1 MATNKKKPSSRAL
14 TTQKI
19 TKAELARQRAAQ
31 EAEEERRAAAAAAAE
46 ASRRDPDS
54 PRNLIF
60 FFSMLTLSLL
70 TFIFLYFTDPKQG
83 TAGSAGPLGYW
94 FYCLC
99 FGLLGPSA
107 YLLPIG
113 LFYLTITRNR
123 CIRLGTTLL
132 KTTAVFC
139 FILFIAIGFQLMVQS
154 SDKPFDCTSFP
165 VLWNEG
171 IGRHGGGVLGGM
183 LGGAL
188 YFLLK
193 NISWFILIPCLLI
206 DILLLAEITPS
217 MMRAFFARLA
227 ENVRAYLAER
237 PEKSSKPAREK
248 KPKEKKSKSTPVQRE
263 DAPLVTP
270 LPAEEPLPVEPA
282 PRRRQV
288 FGVDDQPAPPPEPT
302 MEVAPVELHKVTES
316 GSAPD
321 TVVVNRSTGEVI
333 EPIYKTPAKAT
344 AVASDAALG
353 EIFEPRRSQ
362 GKEKPGVAT
371 APVGAT
377 AQASLVG
384 TPILTTPVN
393 LSSSLTLDDLA
404 NASTASADSADSGDS
419 GNALA
424 DQLFAPKGEDPDL
437 APWEDPAP
445 ADPADLYGS
454 DGDLF
459 AESTE
464 ETPLRPLT
472 PEEEEIAAFLLDTT
486 REPIAEDTL
495 PEYAQSIDLP
505 EEPAKPIYRFPP
517 LSLLSQNVSLDAT
530 DDSDELRRNGEKLVS
545 VLKSFRV
552 STEIVNISHGPT
564 ITRYELAPKE
574 GVRVRAIAN
583 LVDDIA
589 LNLETSGVRIEAP
602 IPGKA
607 AVGIEVPNKAAAT
620 VYLRELLEKPAFENS
635 KSKVTCALG
644 MDVAGTPIYLDIAK
658 MPHLLIAGATG
669 MGKSVCIN
677 SLIISLLYKAT
688 PDEVKLILIDPKK
701 VELNVYNKLPHLLVP
716 VVNLPKKAAGSLSWA
731 VGEMERRFELIEE
744 VGVRD
749 IKGYN
754 QVTANDPAKEHLP
767 HIVIIIDELADLMM
781 TAPDDVEESIC
792 RLAQKARAA
801 GMHLII
807 GTQRPSV
814 DVITGLIKA
823 NIPSRIAFTVASNI
837 DSRTIIDVAG
847 AEKLIGRGD
856 MLYSPVGAMKPIRV
870 QGSFVSDK
878 EVEAVCDFIRAQVG
892 DGEYNNAII
901 EEIDKNAEQCGQKKK
916 PGAAADL
923 SEDDASEIDP
933 KFDEAVEVALEVGK
947 ISTSLLQRRLSLGY
961 GRAAKIIDK
970 MQQCGIVGPQE
981 GQKPRNVLISRS
993 DWNEIKMRS
1002 E

>member
-1 MATNKKKPSSRAL
+1 MATQKKRNNNTKRTSSPAPRKP
-14 TTQKI
+14 
-19 TKAELARQRAAQ
+19 TKAELERQRAAE
-31 EAEEERRAAAAAAAE
+31 EAEEERLAAIRAAKEAA
-46 ASRRDPDS
+46 RRDPDS
-54 PRNLIF
+54 PYNLITF
-60 FFSMLTLSLL
+60 FAMLTFSFLA
-70 TFIFLYFTDPKQG
+70 FIFLYFTKIDQG
-83 TAGSAGPLGYW
+83 INGAAGPLGYW

-113 LFYLTITRNR
+113 LFYVTFVRNKCLR
-123 CIRLGTTLL
+123 RGTWLL
-132 KTTAVFC
+132 KITSVFV
-139 FILFIAIGFQLMVQS
+139 FILFLAVGFQLMVQA
-154 SDKPFDCTSFP
+154 SDKPMNCASFP
-165 VLWNEG
+165 DLWNEG
-171 IGRHGGGVLGGM
+171 ILRRGGGVLGGM

-188 YFLLK
+188 HFLLK
-193 NISWFILIPCLLI
+193 NVAWMVLIPCLFI

-217 MMRAFFARLA
+217 MMRDFCANLA
-227 ENVRAYLAER
+227 DSIRAYMAER
-237 PEKSSKPAREK
+237 PDRQRQAKSKPVTTK
-248 KPKEKKSKSTPVQRE
+248 KPIPVP
-263 DAPLVTP
+263 APVVEEV
-270 LPAEEPLPVEPA
+270 AEEPA
-282 PRRRQV
+282 PRKSRRKV
-288 FGVDDQPAPPPEPT
+288 FGVDDEEPAPPPVPT
-302 MEVAPVELHKVTES
+302 MEVAPVEMKKVEET
-316 GSAPD
+316 GNAPD
-321 TVVVNRSTGEVI
+321 TIVVNRTTGEVI
-333 EPIYKTPAKAT
+333 EPVYTPPVPSTPSAPIAKTPAVAT
-344 AVASDAALG
+344 TAALSNSR
-353 EIFEPRRSQ
+353 ISDIRITDNRPAP
-362 GKEKPGVAT
+362 KPVMEEQT
-371 APVGAT
+371 MTDP
-377 AQASLVG
+377 
-384 TPILTTPVN
+384 
-393 LSSSLTLDDLA
+393 
-404 NASTASADSADSGDS
+404 
-419 GNALA
+419 
-424 DQLFAPKGEDPDL
+424 LFAPKEEIDL
-437 APWEDPAP
+437 APWEDPIPEDSEAVD
-445 ADPADLYGS
+445 ADS
-454 DGDLF
+454 LF
-459 AESTE
+459 EGTVSE
-464 ETPLRPLT
+464 ETDFQLAPVLPLT
-472 PEEEEIAAFLLDTT
+472 PEEEEIAAFLLDPTH
-486 REPIAEDTL
+486 EPDGENDPLENDEDSQL
-495 PEYAQSIDLP
+495 INAAPA
-505 EEPAKPIYRFPP
+505 EPAPPVYQFPP
-517 LSLLSQNVSLDAT
+517 LSLLTQNVNLGST
-530 DDSDELRRNGEKLVS
+530 DDSDELRRNAEKLVS

-552 STEIVNISHGPT
+552 STEIVNVSHGPT

-607 AVGIEVPNKAAAT
+607 AVGIEVPNKSAST
-620 VYLRELLEKPAFENS
+620 VYLRELLENPAFESS

-644 MDVAGTPIYLDIAK
+644 MDVAGNPIYLDIAK

-677 SLIISLLYKAT
+677 SLIVSLLYKAS

-754 QVTANDPAKEHLP
+754 QITANDPAKEFMP

-856 MLYSPVGAMKPIRV
+856 MLYAPVGAMKPIRV

-878 EVEAVCDFIRAQVG
+878 EVESVCDFIRAQVG
-892 DGEYNNAII
+892 DGEYNNAIM

-916 PGAAADL
+916 AGTADL
-923 SEDDASEIDP
+923 AAGEEDGDIDP
-933 KFDEAVEVALEVGK
+933 KFNEAVEVALEVGK

-961 GRAAKIIDK
+961 GRAAKIIDR

-981 GQKPRNVLISRS
+981 GQKPRNVLISYA

>member
-1 MATNKKKPSSRAL
+1 MATQKKRKSTTQRKSAPAPKKP
-14 TTQKI
+14 
-19 TKAELARQRAAQ
+19 TKAELERQLAA
-31 EAEEERRAAAAAAAE
+31 EAAEEERLAAIKAAKEAA
-46 ASRRDPDS
+46 RRDPDN
-54 PRNLIF
+54 PVNLVTF
-60 FFSMLTLSLL
+60 LVMLTVSFLS
-70 TFIFLYFTDPKQG
+70 FIFLYFTKTEQG
-83 TAGSAGPLGYW
+83 INGAAGPLGYW

-113 LFYLTITRNR
+113 LFYITFVRNQ
-123 CIRLGTTLL
+123 CIRRGTWLL
-132 KTTAVFC
+132 KITSVSL
-139 FILFIAIGFQLMVQS
+139 FILFIAVGFQLMVQA
-154 SDKPFDCTSFP
+154 SDAPVNCASFP
-165 VLWNEG
+165 DLWNQG
-171 IGRHGGGVLGGM
+171 IARKGGGALGGM

-188 YFLLK
+188 HFLLK
-193 NISWFILIPCLLI
+193 NVAWMVLIPCMII
-206 DILLLAEITPS
+206 DILLLFEITPS
-217 MMRAFFARLA
+217 MMRDFFARLSD
-227 ENVRAYLAER
+227 NIRAYMAAER
-237 PEKSSKPAREK
+237 TARPKIKAVTTPKPV
-248 KPKEKKSKSTPVQRE
+248 PVQ
-263 DAPLVTP
+263 
-270 LPAEEPLPVEPA
+270 PAVIEEEPTPEPA
-282 PRRRQV
+282 PKRSRRKV
-288 FGVDDQPAPPPEPT
+288 FGVDDEPAPAPVPT
-302 MEVAPVELHKVTES
+302 MEVAPVEMKKVEET
-316 GSAPD
+316 GNAPD
-321 TVVVNRSTGEVI
+321 TIVVNPTTGEVI
-333 EPIYKTPAKAT
+333 EPIYTPPVAKPISPAP
-344 AVASDAALG
+344 A
-353 EIFEPRRSQ
+353 P
-362 GKEKPGVAT
+362 PPVAT
-371 APVGAT
+371 PVSSKISDIRITDNRQAAFSQPAPMEE
-377 AQASLVG
+377 
-384 TPILTTPVN
+384 PV
-393 LSSSLTLDDLA
+393 DDP
-404 NASTASADSADSGDS
+404 
-419 GNALA
+419 
-424 DQLFAPKGEDPDL
+424 LFARKEEEVDL
-437 APWEDPAP
+437 APWEDPIPKDSEAVDADSLFESAVTESEEDFQLAP
-445 ADPADLYGS
+445 VL
-454 DGDLF
+454 
-459 AESTE
+459 
-464 ETPLRPLT
+464 PLT
-472 PEEEEIAAFLLDTT
+472 PEEEEIAAFLLDPNH
-486 REPIAEDTL
+486 EPDEDDPL
-495 PEYAQSIDLP
+495 PEAMDEPAPQDLP
-505 EEPAKPIYRFPP
+505 PAPPVYQFPP
-517 LSLLSQNVSLDAT
+517 LSLLTQNVNLGAT
-530 DDSDELRRNGEKLVS
+530 DDSDELRRNAEKLVS

-552 STEIVNISHGPT
+552 STEIVNVSHGPT

-607 AVGIEVPNKAAAT
+607 AVGIEVPNKSAST
-620 VYLRELLEKPAFENS
+620 VYLRELLENPSFENS

-644 MDVAGTPIYLDIAK
+644 MDVAGTPVYLDIAK

-677 SLIISLLYKAT
+677 SLIVSLLYKAS

-754 QVTANDPAKEHLP
+754 QITANDPAKEFMP

-856 MLYSPVGAMKPIRV
+856 MLYAPVGAMKPIRV

-878 EVEAVCDFIRAQVG
+878 EVEAVCDFIRGQVG
-892 DGEYNNAII
+892 DGEYNNAIM

-916 PGAAADL
+916 AGAADL
-923 SEDDASEIDP
+923 AASEEDGDIDP
-933 KFDEAVEVALEVGK
+933 KFNEAVEVALEVGK

-981 GQKPRNVLISRS
+981 GQKPRNVLISHA
-993 DWNEIKMRS
+993 DWAEIKMRG

>member
-1 MATNKKKPSSRAL
+1 MATQKKRKSTTKRSSTALVSQKPSR
-14 TTQKI
+14 
-19 TKAELARQRAAQ
+19 AELERMRAAE
-31 EAEEERRAAAAAAAE
+31 EAEEERRASIKAAKEAA
-46 ASRRDPDS
+46 RRDPDN
-54 PRNLIF
+54 PINLVIF
-60 FFSMLTLSLL
+60 LVMLTVSFLA
-70 TFIFLYFTDPKQG
+70 FIFLYFTKAEQG
-83 TAGSAGPLGYW
+83 MNGAAGPLGYW

-99 FGLLGPSA
+99 FGLLGPAA

-113 LFYLTITRNR
+113 LFYMTFVRNQ
-123 CIRLGTTLL
+123 CIRRGTWLL
-132 KTTAVFC
+132 KVTSSLLL
-139 FILFIAIGFQLMVQS
+139 ILFISISFQMMVQA
-154 SDKPFDCTSFP
+154 SDHPANCLSFP
-165 VLWNEG
+165 DLWNDG
-171 IGRHGGGVLGGM
+171 IARRGGGALGGM

-188 YFLLK
+188 HFLLK
-193 NISWFILIPCLLI
+193 NVSWLMLIPCIVI
-206 DILLLAEITPS
+206 DILLLAEVTPS
-217 MMRAFFARLA
+217 MMRDFFARLA
-227 ENVRAYLAER
+227 DNIRTYLTAER
-237 PEKSSKPAREK
+237 TTASKPKHTKAVTTP
-248 KPKEKKSKSTPVQRE
+248 KPASVPTPI
-263 DAPLVTP
+263 
-270 LPAEEPLPVEPA
+270 AEEEPEPA
-282 PRRRQV
+282 PAPRKSRRKV
-288 FGVDDQPAPPPEPT
+288 FGVDDEPVIPPIPT
-302 MEVAPVELHKVTES
+302 MEVSPIEMKQVEET
-316 GSAPD
+316 GNAPD
-321 TVVVNRSTGEVI
+321 TVIVNRTTGEVI
-333 EPIYKTPAKAT
+333 EPIYTPPVTKTPISNPAPAPTPAPQPTSPKINDIRIT
-344 AVASDAALG
+344 DNRQAA
-353 EIFEPRRSQ
+353 FSQ
-362 GKEKPGVAT
+362 
-371 APVGAT
+371 
-377 AQASLVG
+377 
-384 TPILTTPVN
+384 
-393 LSSSLTLDDLA
+393 
-404 NASTASADSADSGDS
+404 SAAMEQPLNDP
-419 GNALA
+419 
-424 DQLFAPKGEDPDL
+424 LFARNEEEVDL
-437 APWEDPAP
+437 APWEDPVP
-445 ADPADLYGS
+445 ADNDAVNADN
-454 DGDLF
+454 LF
-459 AESTE
+459 DDANAPTE
-464 ETPLRPLT
+464 NEEDFQPTPVLPLT
-472 PEEEEIAAFLLDTT
+472 PEEEEIAAFLLDPNHESDEEETLD
-486 REPIAEDTL
+486 EPVEETAPTE
-495 PEYAQSIDLP
+495 PEPPVYQ
-505 EEPAKPIYRFPP
+505 FPP
-517 LSLLSQNVSLDAT
+517 LSLLTQNVNLGAT
-530 DDSDELRRNGEKLVS
+530 DDSEELRRNAEKLVS
-545 VLKSFRV
+545 TLKSFRV
-552 STEIVNISHGPT
+552 STEIVNVSHGPT

-607 AVGIEVPNKAAAT
+607 AVGIEVPNKSAST
-620 VYLRELLEKPAFENS
+620 VYLRELLENPAFENS

-677 SLIISLLYKAT
+677 SLIVSLLYKAS

-754 QVTANDPAKEHLP
+754 QITANDPAKEYMP

-856 MLYSPVGAMKPIRV
+856 MLYAPVGAMKPIRV

-878 EVEAVCDFIRAQVG
+878 EVESVCDFIRGQVG
-892 DGEYNNAII
+892 DGEYNNAIM

-916 PGAAADL
+916 AGSPDLAAGE
-923 SEDDASEIDP
+923 EDGDIDP
-933 KFDEAVEVALEVGK
+933 KFNEAVEVALEVGK

-981 GQKPRNVLISRS
+981 GQKPRNVLISYA